1 MAFDIKCNLYT
12 ALVERDGYG
21 HPSGEPPLWRSV
33 WCAATY
39 SGGSRKTY
47 AGRVVG
53 EHQVVLTTYWREGIE
68 ACRFVEFDGKRR
80 AIVDV
85 IPEGRRR
92 LVHIVTF
99 TDDVGYGE

>member
-1 MAFDIKCNLYT
+1 MAFDTKCSLYT
-12 ALVERDGYG
+12 ALVERDSFG
-21 HPSGEPPLWRSV
+21 HPKGEPPLWRIV
-33 WCAATY
+33 WCEATY

-68 ACRFVEFDGKRR
+68 ECRFVEFRGKRR
-80 AIVDV
+80 AIIDV

-92 LVHIVTF
+92 LAHIVCF
-99 TDDVGYGE
+99 DDETSYGE

>member
-1 MAFDIKCNLYT
+1 MAYDVRCKLYT
-12 ALVERDGYG
+12 KQTERDALG
-21 HPSGEPPLWRSV
+21 HPTGVPPLWRVV
-33 WCAATY
+33 WCTATY

-53 EHQVVLTTYWREGIE
+53 EHQVVLTTHWREGIE
-68 ACRFVEFDGKRR
+68 QCRFVEFDGKRR

-85 IPEGRRR
+85 VPEGRRR
-92 LVHIVTF
+92 LVHIITF

>member
-1 MAFDIKCNLYT
+1 MAYDVRCKLYT
-12 ALVERDGYG
+12 EQTERDAYG
-21 HPSGEPPLWRSV
+21 QPTGEPPLWRIV
-33 WCAATY
+33 WCSATY

-53 EHQVVLTTYWREGIE
+53 EHQVVLTTYWREGIDQ
-68 ACRFVEFDGKRR
+68 CRFVEFDGKRR

-85 IPEGRRR
+85 VPEGRRR
-92 LVHIVTF
+92 LAHIITF